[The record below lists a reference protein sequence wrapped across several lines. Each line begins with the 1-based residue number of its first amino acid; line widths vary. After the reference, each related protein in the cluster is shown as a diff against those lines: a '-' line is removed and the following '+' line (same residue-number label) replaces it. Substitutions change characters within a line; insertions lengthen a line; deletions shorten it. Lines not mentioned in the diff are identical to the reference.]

1 MQPPRKIRRKIFFLM
16 IFPTVAKYFF
26 VWRKGIFSLL
36 PPVLFAV
43 QAYDISSSSSVGPD
57 WPSDISYIDLCT
69 DFILR
74 ISASLI
80 S

>member
-1 MQPPRKIRRKIFFLM
+1 M

-57 WPSDISYIDLCT
+57 WPSDISYMDLYT

-74 ISASLI
+74 FSASLI